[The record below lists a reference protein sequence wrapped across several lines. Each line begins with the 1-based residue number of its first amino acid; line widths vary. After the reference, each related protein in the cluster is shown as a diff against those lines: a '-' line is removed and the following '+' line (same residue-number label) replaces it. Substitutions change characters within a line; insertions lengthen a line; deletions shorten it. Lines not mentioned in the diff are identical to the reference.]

1 MGLSRED
8 VITAWRDKNKA
19 ADLSN
24 AKAKAVDKLKDMSQ
38 SEKMALSKVS
48 EAVKATSVE
57 KVYEMLNII
66 SISKTK

>member
-1 MGLSRED
+1 MNREQ

-24 AKAKAVDKLKDMSQ
+24 AKAKAKDNLANMSEA
-38 SEKMALSKVS
+38 EKTALSKVS

-57 KVYEMLNII
+57 KVYEMLQII
-66 SISKTK
+66 KLAES

>member
-1 MGLSRED
+1 MNNREQ

-24 AKAKAVDKLKDMSQ
+24 ARSKAKDKLADMSEA
-38 SEKMALSKVS
+38 EKTALSKVS

-57 KVYEMLNII
+57 KVYEMLQII
-66 SISKTK
+66 KLSES

>member
-1 MGLSRED
+1 MNREQ

-24 AKAKAVDKLKDMSQ
+24 AKAKAKDNLANMSKA
-38 SEKMALSKVS
+38 EKTALSKVS

-57 KVYEMLNII
+57 KVYEMLQII
-66 SISKTK
+66 KLSES

>member
-24 AKAKAVDKLKDMSQ
+24 AKAKAVDKLKGMSQ

>member
-1 MGLSRED
+1 MNREQ

-24 AKAKAVDKLKDMSQ
+24 AKAKAKDNLANMSKA
-38 SEKMALSKVS
+38 EKTALSKVS

-57 KVYEMLNII
+57 KVYEMLQII
-66 SISKTK
+66 KLSKS